1 MPSRAMHTM
10 MPAKST
16 ALPDVLTALAI
27 DDSMSSP
34 AMRPCRCRVTMNR
47 A

>member
-1 MPSRAMHTM
+1 MHTM

-16 ALPDVLTALAI
+16 ARPEVLTALT
-27 DDSMSSP
+27 MS
-34 AMRPCRCRVTMNR
+34 PCRCRVTMNR